1 MPTKT
6 DVDENVTPNRDTTHH
21 KGKVVLLG
29 SMYPPEVGALCR
41 RAYSMAVALS
51 ASGYEVQVVTHLPH
65 YPKRVIFPEY
75 QGKFICREPEPYGS
89 VLRIKPLLFKKQSF
103 LWRSIGEIWFAV
115 WAVLL
120 GVGGRKPK
128 VVFATSPTMFALFA
142 GRWIATL
149 RRTPLVVELRDLTWL
164 YATALSPKIGRAHV

>member
-1 MPTKT
+1 MLF
-6 DVDENVTPNRDTTHH
+6 R
-21 KGKVVLLG
+21 
-29 SMYPPEVGALCR
+29 
-41 RAYSMAVALS
+41 
-51 ASGYEVQVVTHLPH
+51 SGYEVQVVTHLPH

-164 YATALSPKIGRAHV
+164 YATALSPKMAKMAQVLERRILHIARGANGVFCANGSKIGRAHV